1 MTTTTILTMLTA
13 ILGPLLGFL
22 GGLYAN
28 RVKARDDSRDNDR
41 EDAAAND
48 ARWQAMLDNQRKD
61 FELLLAPMRADL
73 ESVRREVA
81 ELRTLYDRIRSLY
94 RTACDYIRT
103 LRARWPVGDPVP
115 EIPTELIDEV

>member
-1 MTTTTILTMLTA
+1 MLTA
-13 ILGPLLGFL
+13 LMPTIGAVLAALIGSFGAV
-22 GGLYAN
+22 YAT
-28 RVKARDDSRDNDR
+28 RVKSRDDERDNDR

-81 ELRTLYDRIRSLY
+81 ELRTLYDRIRALF

-103 LRARWPVGDPVP
+103 LRARWPAGDPIP
-115 EIPTELIDEV
+115 EIPSELIDEV